1 MDEFA
6 AVIES
11 TVSIPHLKNAILEAY
26 FASFNSKSDGNI
38 NNVRQNVRNGFRT
51 DDAGTMSPEEM
62 EARIEQYR
70 KNSERLGIP
79 FDEEAYRRDMVNHP
93 SKYRKPMPRTPM
105 KTMNDMGNVVQ
116 EMSLPTMSSIRE
128 RCYTE
133 TLDTISKFLRS
144 CRILDFDYT
153 GNLNKILLADQAAE
167 SRHKAPQFDRTKP
180 FPDLSSI
187 ENVFGSWLV
196 RRLTKDNL
204 PFKGCIGKA
213 FAVYKKL
220 QELEAKG
227 PEDVDSWKCWNYI
240 STAPGP
246 ENQ

>member
-11 TVSIPHLKNAILEAY
+11 TVSIPHLKKAILEAY
-26 FASFNSKSDGNI
+26 FASYNDRSDGNI
-38 NNVRQNVRNGFRT
+38 NHVRQNIRNGFRT
-51 DDAGTMSPEEM
+51 DAAGTMSPEEM

-70 KNSERLGIP
+70 KNNEDLGIP
-79 FDEEAYRRDMVNHP
+79 FDEEATRREMIEHP
-93 SKYRKPMPRTPM
+93 KKFRKPMPSRPM
-105 KTMNDMGNVVQ
+105 KSMSAMGNVVQ
-116 EMSLPTMSSIRE
+116 EMSLPEMSELRE

-133 TLDTISKFLRS
+133 TLQTIAKFLRS
-144 CRILDFDYT
+144 CRILDFDYL
-153 GNLNKILLADQAAE
+153 GSLKKIILADQAAE

-180 FPDLSSI
+180 FPNLSTI
-187 ENVFGSWLV
+187 ENVFSSWLV

-220 QELEAKG
+220 QEKEAEG
-227 PEDVDSWKCWNYI
+227 PEAVDSWKCWNYI

-246 ENQ
+246 DDQ